1 MNTADKQTS
10 NLSSDFHNS
19 NSANFSE
26 RKFARDYDKD
36 PLVITDY
43 SNFID
48 FTLCG
53 ASFFCAMSLFLFAIN
68 YFDNRSNSFFTCFS
82 PVLIALT
89 FTLLTYVFSMVVYR
103 REIKFTNR
111 YIEFIRKGKV
121 ERRYYVTKDHNM
133 IRPFFVGDNKG
144 SDLGDKAFIFVCLA
158 GMTFIFNGS
167 ILLLGL
173 AYYLSNL
180 AIKFLLYLILNG
192 SFWGFT
198 AFPFIKLGTKYLGFR
213 ARRYFLIYFYGEKIY
228 DEVGEY
234 FLQKDIYIDEIEK
247 SYSF

>member
-1 MNTADKQTS
+1 MNTANEQTLNLTNPGS
-10 NLSSDFHNS
+10 N
-19 NSANFSE
+19 
-26 RKFARDYDKD
+26 KFARDYDKD

-68 YFDNRSNSFFTCFS
+68 YFDDRGDSFFTCFS
-82 PVLIALT
+82 PILIAFA
-89 FTLLTYVFSMVVYR
+89 FTLLTYAFFMFFYR
-103 REIKFTNR
+103 REIKFTSR
-111 YIEFIRKGKV
+111 CIEFIQKGKV
-121 ERRYYVTKDHNM
+121 KRRYCITKNHDM

-144 SDLGDKAFIFVCLA
+144 LDLGDKAFIFVGLA

-198 AFPFIKLGTKYLGFR
+198 VFPFIKLGTKYLGFR
-213 ARRYFLIYFYGEKIY
+213 ARRYFLIYFYNEKIY

-234 FLQKDIYIDEIEK
+234 FLQKDINIDEIEK
-247 SYSF
+247 SYSFA

>member
-1 MNTADKQTS
+1 MNTVNEQTS
-10 NLSSDFHNS
+10 NLTNPGS
-19 NSANFSE
+19 N
-26 RKFARDYDKD
+26 KFARDYDKD
-36 PLVITDY
+36 PLIITDY

-68 YFDNRSNSFFTCFS
+68 YFDDKSDSFFTCFS
-82 PVLIALT
+82 FILIAFA
-89 FTLLTYVFSMVVYR
+89 FTLLTYVFFMFFYR
-103 REIKFTNR
+103 REIKFTSR
-111 YIEFIRKGKV
+111 CIEFIQKGKV
-121 ERRYYVTKDHNM
+121 KRRYCITKNHDM

-144 SDLGDKAFIFVCLA
+144 LDLSDKAFIFIIFI
-158 GMTFIFNGS
+158 GMTLISESLF
-167 ILLLGL
+167 LLFAL

-192 SFWGFT
+192 NFWGFT

-213 ARRYFLIYFYGEKIY
+213 ARRHFLMYFYNEKIY

-234 FLQKDIYIDEIEK
+234 FLQKDINIDEIEK
-247 SYSF
+247 SYSFA